1 VETFEA
7 EPVTARDDIFSNIRR
22 SLGVRGTEA
31 PRKAIVEE
39 RLRSTPAGI
48 IPKRGQLDGDGQLTL
63 FKIQAE
69 STQATVAAVATPFDV
84 PAEIAR
90 YLRDNNLPT
99 TVRTG
104 LDDRLTGLPWQKTA
118 LEVTTGR
125 SMGQDL
131 NAVSHAFGAV
141 AETGTLVVVSGAA
154 NPTSLNFLP
163 DNHVVVVNS
172 GDIVGDYETIW
183 RRLREHYGKGR
194 LPRTVNLISGP
205 SRSADIEQT
214 IFLGA
219 HGPRRLHI
227 IVAGEGAAPFA

>member
-1 VETFEA
+1 METNEA
-7 EPVTARDDIFSNIRR
+7 HAMTARDDVLFNIRR
-22 SLGVRGTEA
+22 SLGVRGSEA
-31 PRKAIVEE
+31 PRKTVVAE
-39 RLRSTPAGI
+39 RLRSAPAGI
-48 IPKRGQLDGDGQLTL
+48 IPTRGQRDGADRLAL
-63 FKIQAE
+63 FKMQAE
-69 STQATVAAVATPFDV
+69 LAQATVAAVATAVDV
-84 PAEIAR
+84 PAEVAR
-90 YLRDNNLPT
+90 YFRDNNLPT

-104 LDDRLTGLPWQKTA
+104 LDDRLTGLPWQNTT

-125 SMGQDL
+125 STGLDL
-131 NAVSHAFGAV
+131 NAVSHAFGGV

-163 DNHVVVVNS
+163 DNHLVVLNA

-183 RRLREHYGKGR
+183 RRLRERYGKGC

-227 IVAGEGAAPFA
+227 IVVGE